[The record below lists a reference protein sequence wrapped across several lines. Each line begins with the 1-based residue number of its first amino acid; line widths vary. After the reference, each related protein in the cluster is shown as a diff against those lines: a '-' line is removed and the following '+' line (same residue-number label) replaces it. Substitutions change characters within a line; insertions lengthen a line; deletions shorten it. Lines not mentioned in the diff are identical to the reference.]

1 MSVNARIA
9 STGSYLPERV
19 MTNAELEKLVDTTDE
34 WIMTRTGIRERRI
47 AAPEQT
53 SLDLAEQA
61 ALAAM
66 EQGGF
71 SADDIDLIV
80 LATCTP
86 EKVFPSTA
94 CLLQERLGIHGGAAF
109 DVQAACAGFIYA
121 FGTANSFIRSG
132 MAKRALVIGSET
144 MSRVIDWT
152 DRGTCV
158 IFADGAGAVILEA
171 TEEPGVLSTHLH
183 ADGAYKDLLEVPGWV
198 SDDYD
203 QGYDTAPYM
212 KMKGNEVFKVA
223 VRELGRSVEEAL
235 AANDMERDQVDW
247 LIPHQANIRIIN
259 AVAKRLQLPEERV
272 VKTIERHG
280 NTSAASVPLALDE
293 AVRDGRIQR
302 GQVILLE
309 AFGGGFAWGSALAV
323 F

>member
-1 MSVNARIA
+1 MTTNARIA

-19 MTNAELEKLVDTTDE
+19 MTNAELETLVDTTDD
-34 WIMTRTGIRERRI
+34 WIMARTGIRERRI
-47 AAPEQT
+47 AAPDQS

-71 SADDIDLIV
+71 TADDIDLIV

-94 CLLQERLGIHGGAAF
+94 CLLQERLGIHGCAAF

-152 DRGTCV
+152 DRSTCV

-203 QGYDTAPYM
+203 QGYETAPYM

-293 AVRDGRIQR
+293 ACRDGRIQR

-323 F
+323 Y

>member
-1 MSVNARIA
+1 MNARIA

-19 MTNAELEKLVDTTDE
+19 MTNSELETLVDTTDD
-34 WIMTRTGIRERRI
+34 WIMARTGIRERRI
-47 AAPEQT
+47 AAPDQT

-71 SADDIDLIV
+71 GPDDIDLIV

-94 CLLQERLGIHGGAAF
+94 CLLQERLGIHGCAAF

-152 DRGTCV
+152 DRSTCV

-171 TEEPGVLSTHLH
+171 TEDPGVLSTHLH

-203 QGYDTAPYM
+203 QGYETAPYM

-223 VRELGRSVEEAL
+223 VRELGRSVDEAL

-259 AVAKRLQLPEERV
+259 AVAKRLQLPDERV

-293 AVRDGRIQR
+293 ACRDGRIQR

-323 F
+323 Y

>member
-1 MSVNARIA
+1 MNYSRIA
-9 STGSYLPERV
+9 STGGYLPERV
-19 MTNAELEKLVDTTDE
+19 MTNAELEQLVDTSDE
-34 WIMTRTGIRERRI
+34 WIVARTGIRERRI
-47 AAPEQT
+47 AAENET
-53 SLDLAEQA
+53 SLDLAEKA

-66 EQGGF
+66 ERGGY

-80 LATCTP
+80 VATCTP
-86 EKVFPSTA
+86 DKVFPSTA
-94 CLLQERLGIHGGAAF
+94 CLLQERLGIHGCAAF

-121 FGTANSFIRSG
+121 FGTADSFIRSG
-132 MAKRALVIGSET
+132 MAKRALVVGAET
-144 MSRVIDWT
+144 MSRVINWQ

-158 IFADGAGAVILEA
+158 IFADGAGALVLEA
-171 TEEPGVLSTHLH
+171 SDEPGVLSTHLH

-198 SDDYD
+198 RGDYD
-203 QGYDTAPYM
+203 QGYDPAPHM
-212 KMKGNEVFKVA
+212 LMKGNEVFKVA

-235 AANDMERDQVDW
+235 AANGKQRSDVDW

-259 AVAKRLQLPEERV
+259 AVAKRLQLPDERV

-293 AVRDGRIQR
+293 ACRDGRIQR
-302 GQVILLE
+302 GQLILLE

-323 F
+323 Y